1 MIFKLLQRFFAFLSD
16 RIFPKGQN
24 IMLKIRPRFSRFSI
38 VFLTYISIVP
48 WNTCQSYHSIHFS
61 SYGCELG
68 NKTEFY
74 ISAKL
79 REEEFQE
86 NPIINWDAILWVL
99 RPPELWAVQ
108 FILAMVSLTEALL
121 IAYLSY
127 KVSSLN
133 QSTQSTLVWDMTHSH
148 IIIVLFSLCSF
159 LPYSAW

>member
-1 MIFKLLQRFFAFLSD
+1 MHIYFFLLF
-16 RIFPKGQN
+16 
-24 IMLKIRPRFSRFSI
+24 
-38 VFLTYISIVP
+38 
-48 WNTCQSYHSIHFS
+48 

-68 NKTEFY
+68 NKSAFY
-74 ISAKL
+74 DSAKL

-127 KVSSLN
+127 KVSSTNESWICLCRVALRGTWHFLHYNRSLLSFLAFLN
-133 QSTQSTLVWDMTHSH
+133 NQRTHQRETYGSKYSRSTLSLNSWQQF
-148 IIIVLFSLCSF
+148 LFSSRWVCCR
-159 LPYSAW
+159 LP